1 MDKKFAIFDL
11 DGTLVDSMSYWSQL
25 AEEYLHSRGVEQVP
39 NHILEAIKPMTMEE
53 SADLFRR
60 TFGLD
65 ITSSH
70 MVAEMDHMMHHPYRN
85 VIPLKEGVA
94 AYLEGLHQA
103 GTTMCVAS
111 ATAEPLV
118 ELCLSRLG
126 VRHYFQFL
134 LSCETVGVGKTQP
147 DIYLQAAQRM
157 GCTPAETAVYE
168 DAVYAAATAKNA
180 GFYIVGVYDQDASAH
195 WEELQSL
202 SDETIPS
209 FEEA

>member
-70 MVAEMDHMMHHPYRN
+70 MVAEMEHMMDQHYRN
-85 VIPLKEGVA
+85 DIPLKEGVA

-103 GTTMCVAS
+103 GTT
-111 ATAEPLV
+111 
-118 ELCLSRLG
+118 LSLI
-126 VRHYFQFL
+126 H
-134 LSCETVGVGKTQP
+134 
-147 DIYLQAAQRM
+147 I
-157 GCTPAETAVYE
+157 
-168 DAVYAAATAKNA
+168 
-180 GFYIVGVYDQDASAH
+180 
-195 WEELQSL
+195 
-202 SDETIPS
+202 
-209 FEEA
+209 

>member
-25 AEEYLHSRGVEQVP
+25 AEEYLHSRGVAQVP

-65 ITSSH
+65 ISPSH
-70 MVAEMDHMMHHPYRN
+70 MIAQMESMMNAHYRN
-85 VIPLKEGVA
+85 DIPLKEGVA
-94 AYLEGLHQA
+94 TYLEQLHQA
-103 GTTMCVAS
+103 GTAMCVAS

-118 ELCLSRLG
+118 ELCLTRLG

-147 DIYLQAAQRM
+147 DIYLQAAQRL
-157 GCTPAETAVYE
+157 GCAPADAAVYE
-168 DAVYAAATAKNA
+168 DAVYAAATAKDA
-180 GFYIVGVYDQDASAH
+180 GFYVVGVYDTDAQEH
-195 WEELQSL
+195 WEELMSL
-202 SDETIPS
+202 SDEVIRS
-209 FEEA
+209 F